1 MLNLFNFLKKEKV
14 WDFQGGI
21 HPPEM
26 KTQSNGTPLSEL
38 PLPHR
43 FIIPLKQHI
52 GHEGEICVAPG
63 DKVLRGQPLTFGTGR
78 MLPVHA
84 PTSGVIEDIGQH
96 MTAHP
101 SGLSELCIFL
111 TPDGDDRWMPLDPLP
126 DYRQHPR
133 ADIVQRIHD
142 AGIAGLGGAG
152 FPTATKLK
160 GGLRGV
166 KTLIINAAECEPY
179 ITADDRL
186 MQDYA
191 AEVLEGSRILA
202 WVLQAEQVLIGIED
216 NKPEAIAALKQA
228 LGSERD
234 LQIRVIPT
242 KYPSGGA
249 KQLTRILTGKEVPH
263 GGRSSDIGVLMQNVG
278 TAWAV
283 KRAIINGEP
292 ITERV
297 VTLTGEAIAQPRNV
311 WSRLGTPIS
320 HLLHQVGFTP
330 APRQMVIMGGPLM
343 GFTLPSLDV
352 PVVKIT
358 NCILAPSASE
368 MGNNDEE
375 QSCIRCSACADA
387 CPAKLLPQQLYWYS
401 QGGDHDKARAH
412 HIDDCIECGAC
423 AYVCPSNIPL
433 VQYYRQEKAELRA
446 IDLEAKRT
454 LEAKARFEARQARL
468 EREKLAREARH
479 EEAKQRVARTDTSEL
494 AAAKARVK
502 ARQAAEPDE
511 ATLEAQREAR
521 HAQARL
527 RQAEAQA
534 ETQPV
539 TRQTVDP
546 RKAAVEAAI
555 ARAKAKKTVPV
566 DAADNQAEASVDP
579 RKAAVE
585 AAIARAKAK
594 KAAQA
599 ENAVAPQ
606 AASDSA
612 ADAAPDAA
620 AETDPRKAAVQAAIA
635 RAKAKKAAQAEN
647 AEAPQAATDSAAEA
661 APAAAETDPRK
672 AAVQAAIARAK
683 AKKAAQAENAEAPQA
698 ATDSAAEAAPDA
710 AAETDPRKAAVQAAI
725 ARAKAKKAAQAESA
739 EAPQA
744 ATDSA
749 AEAVPDAAAET
760 DPRKAAVQAAIARAK
775 AKKAAQA
782 ESAEAPQ
789 AAGDPVAEAAPDA
802 AAETDPRKAAIQ
814 AAIARAKAKKA
825 AQAEN
830 AEAPQAATDSAAEA
844 APDAAAETDPRKA
857 AVQAAIA
864 RAKAKKAAQAESEAD
879 AASRDAA
886 VLATAAHFAVDKA
899 EQAQEQANNAN
910 AEPEQAPE
918 LNQPDD
924 ARKAAIAAAIA
935 RAKARKA
942 QSSTTLED

>member
-1 MLNLFNFLKKEKV
+1 MLNLLNIFRKEKL

-26 KTQSNGTPLSEL
+26 KTQSNGTPLSQL
-38 PLPHR
+38 PLPDR

-63 DKVLRGQPLTFGTGR
+63 DRVLRGQPLTFGNGR

-84 PTSGVIEDIGQH
+84 PTSGTIDAIAQH

-101 SGLSELCIFL
+101 SGLSELCIFMS
-111 TPDGDDRWMPLDPLP
+111 PDGEDRWTTLEPMA
-126 DYRQHPR
+126 DYRQRQR

-142 AGIAGLGGAG
+142 AGVAGLGGAG
-152 FPTATKLK
+152 FPTGTKLR

-202 WVLQAEQVLIGIED
+202 WVLQAERVLIGIED
-216 NKPEAIAALKQA
+216 NKPEAIAALKRA
-228 LGSERD
+228 LGGERD
-234 LQIRVIPT
+234 LHIRVIPT

-249 KQLTRILTGKEVPH
+249 KQLTKILTGLEVPH
-263 GGRSSDIGVLMQNVG
+263 GGRSTDIGVLMQNVG

-283 KRAIINGEP
+283 KRAVINGESL
-292 ITERV
+292 TERV

-311 WSRLGTPIS
+311 WSRIGTPIS

-454 LEAKARFEARQARL
+454 AEAKARFEARQARL
-468 EREKLAREARH
+468 EREKLAREAKH
-479 EEAKQRVARTDTSEL
+479 EQAKQRVARSDEGEL
-494 AAAKARVK
+494 AAARERVMAK
-502 ARQAAEPDE
+502 RQAAGEVDPAVE
-511 ATLEAQREAR
+511 EAQRQAR
-521 HAQARL
+521 HAQAHL

-534 ETQPV
+534 ETQALS
-539 TRQTVDP
+539 RQAEDP

-555 ARAKAKKTVPV
+555 ARAKAKKTTQPEAAEEAKTE
-566 DAADNQAEASVDP
+566 AADPRKAAVEAAIARAKAKKAAAQTTADTPTEETPPVEDAPSVETASPVDP

-594 KAAQA
+594 KAAAAQA
-599 ENAVAPQ
+599 T
-606 AASDSA
+606 
-612 ADAAPDAA
+612 ADAPTEETQPVEDAPSV
-620 AETDPRKAAVQAAIA
+620 ETASPVDPRKAAVEAAIARAKAKKAEAAQAAAGTLTEEVLPVEDTPPVDPRKAAVEAAIA
-635 RAKAKKAAQAEN
+635 RAKAKKAAAQGSEKDVVNLDVEN
-647 AEAPQAATDSAAEA
+647 S
-661 APAAAETDPRK
+661 
-672 AAVQAAIARAK
+672 
-683 AKKAAQAENAEAPQA
+683 
-698 ATDSAAEAAPDA
+698 DA
-710 AAETDPRKAAVQAAI
+710 CP
-725 ARAKAKKAAQAESA
+725 
-739 EAPQA
+739 
-744 ATDSA
+744 
-749 AEAVPDAAAET
+749 
-760 DPRKAAVQAAIARAK
+760 
-775 AKKAAQA
+775 
-782 ESAEAPQ
+782 
-789 AAGDPVAEAAPDA
+789 
-802 AAETDPRKAAIQ
+802 
-814 AAIARAKAKKA
+814 
-825 AQAEN
+825 
-830 AEAPQAATDSAAEA
+830 
-844 APDAAAETDPRKA
+844 
-857 AVQAAIA
+857 
-864 RAKAKKAAQAESEAD
+864 SE
-879 AASRDAA
+879 
-886 VLATAAHFAVDKA
+886 
-899 EQAQEQANNAN
+899 
-910 AEPEQAPE
+910 
-918 LNQPDD
+918 D
-924 ARKAAIAAAIA
+924 ARKAAVAAAIA

-942 QSSTTLED
+942 QTPSTFEE

>member
-38 PLPHR
+38 PLPDR
-43 FIIPLKQHI
+43 FVIPLKQHI

-84 PTSGVIEDIGQH
+84 PTSGVIDAIGQH

-101 SGLSELCIFL
+101 SGLSELCIFM
-111 TPDGDDRWMPLDPLP
+111 TPDGEDRWVPLDPLP

-142 AGIAGLGGAG
+142 AGVAGLGGAG

-191 AEVLEGSRILA
+191 AEVLEGSRILG
-202 WVLQAEQVLIGIED
+202 WVLQAERVLIGIED

-263 GGRSSDIGVLMQNVG
+263 GGRSTDIGVLMQNVG

-387 CPAKLLPQQLYWYS
+387 CPAKLLPQQLYWFS

-468 EREKLAREARH
+468 EREKQAREARH
-479 EEAKQRVARTDTSEL
+479 EEAKQRVARTDNGEL
-494 AAAKARVK
+494 AAAKARAN
-502 ARQAAEPDE
+502 ARPAAQPDE

-539 TRQTVDP
+539 TRQTTDP

-555 ARAKAKKTVPV
+555 ARARV
-566 DAADNQAEASVDP
+566 
-579 RKAAVE
+579 
-585 AAIARAKAK
+585 K
-594 KAAQA
+594 KAAQPEA
-599 ENAVAPQ
+599 ETAQP
-606 AASDSA
+606 AAEVT
-612 ADAAPDAA
+612 PDAP

-635 RAKAKKAAQAEN
+635 RAKAKKAAQADN
-647 AEAPQAATDSAAEA
+647 AEASTQAVTDSAAD
-661 APAAAETDPRK
+661 APAETDPRK

-683 AKKAAQAENAEAPQA
+683 AKKAAQADNAEASTQA
-698 ATDSAAEAAPDA
+698 VTDGTADAP
-710 AAETDPRKAAVQAAI
+710 AETDPRKAAVQAAI
-725 ARAKAKKAAQAESA
+725 ARAKAKKAAQADNA
-739 EAPQA
+739 EASTQA
-744 ATDSA
+744 VTDIA
-749 AEAVPDAAAET
+749 ADAPVET

-782 ESAEAPQ
+782 QHAEPATP
-789 AAGDPVAEAAPDA
+789 
-802 AAETDPRKAAIQ
+802 
-814 AAIARAKAKKA
+814 
-825 AQAEN
+825 
-830 AEAPQAATDSAAEA
+830 ATDSAPE
-844 APDAAAETDPRKA
+844 PS
-857 AVQAAIA
+857 
-864 RAKAKKAAQAESEAD
+864 QAEQEAD

-886 VLATAAHFAVDKA
+886 ALATAAHFAVEKA

>member
-1 MLNLFNFLKKEKV
+1 MLNLLNFFKKDKI

-84 PTSGVIEDIGQH
+84 PTSGTIEDIGQH

-111 TPDGDDRWMPLDPLP
+111 TPDGEDRWMPLDPLP

-202 WVLQAEQVLIGIED
+202 WVLQAERVLIGIED

-228 LGSERD
+228 LGGERD

-249 KQLTRILTGKEVPH
+249 KQLTRILTGMEVPH
-263 GGRSSDIGVLMQNVG
+263 GGRSTDIGVLMQNVG

-292 ITERV
+292 ITKRV

-320 HLLHQVGFTP
+320 HLLHQVGFRP
-330 APRQMVIMGGPLM
+330 GPRQMVIMGGPLM

-358 NCILAPSASE
+358 NCILAPSSSE

-468 EREKLAREARH
+468 EREKQAREARH
-479 EEAKQRVARTDTSEL
+479 EEAKQRVARSDNGEL
-494 AAAKARVK
+494 AAAKARAT
-502 ARQAAEPDE
+502 ARRAEPDE
-511 ATLEAQREAR
+511 AAAEAQREAR

-534 ETQPV
+534 ETQALS
-539 TRQTVDP
+539 RQTTDP

-555 ARAKAKKTVPV
+555 ARAKAKKMTP
-566 DAADNQAEASVDP
+566 AGAGSEASEEAAVDP

-585 AAIARAKAK
+585 AAVARAKAKKVAQADSAQPVTDAESQPAAETDDQRKAAVQAAIARAKAK
-594 KAAQA
+594 KAALA
-599 ENAVAPQ
+599 
-606 AASDSA
+606 DSA
-612 ADAAPDAA
+612 QPVTDAESQP
-620 AETDPRKAAVQAAIA
+620 AEETDDPRKAAVQAAIA
-635 RAKAKKAAQAEN
+635 RAKAKKAAQPVTGADAQPAE
-647 AEAPQAATDSAAEA
+647 ETD
-661 APAAAETDPRK
+661 DPRK

-683 AKKAAQAENAEAPQA
+683 AKKAQAQAA
-698 ATDSAAEAAPDA
+698 A
-710 AAETDPRKAAVQAAI
+710 
-725 ARAKAKKAAQAESA
+725 
-739 EAPQA
+739 
-744 ATDSA
+744 
-749 AEAVPDAAAET
+749 
-760 DPRKAAVQAAIARAK
+760 
-775 AKKAAQA
+775 
-782 ESAEAPQ
+782 
-789 AAGDPVAEAAPDA
+789 
-802 AAETDPRKAAIQ
+802 
-814 AAIARAKAKKA
+814 
-825 AQAEN
+825 
-830 AEAPQAATDSAAEA
+830 
-844 APDAAAETDPRKA
+844 
-857 AVQAAIA
+857 
-864 RAKAKKAAQAESEAD
+864 AD

-886 VLATAAHFAVDKA
+886 VVATQAHYAVEKA

>member
-14 WDFQGGI
+14 WDFEGGI

-133 ADIVQRIHD
+133 TDVVQRIHD

-202 WVLQAEQVLIGIED
+202 WVLQAERVMIGIED

-249 KQLTRILTGKEVPH
+249 KQLTRILTGMEVPH
-263 GGRSSDIGVLMQNVG
+263 GGRSTDIGVLMQNVG

-358 NCILAPSASE
+358 NCILAPSPGE

-387 CPAKLLPQQLYWYS
+387 CPAKLLPQQLYWFS
-401 QGGDHDKARAH
+401 QGGDHDKARSH

-468 EREKLAREARH
+468 EREKQAREARH

-502 ARQAAEPDE
+502 ARQATEPDE
-511 ATLEAQREAR
+511 AMLEAQREAR

-539 TRQTVDP
+539 TRQSIDP

-555 ARAKAKKTVPV
+555 ARAKAKKVSQI
-566 DAADNQAEASVDP
+566 DAVETEAEASVDP

-585 AAIARAKAK
+585 AAVARAKAK

-599 ENAVAPQ
+599 EDANATAP
-606 AASDSA
+606 AASGSV
-612 ADAAPDAA
+612 PDAA

-635 RAKAKKAAQAEN
+635 RAKAKKAAQAEDAN
-647 AEAPQAATDSAAEA
+647 AT
-661 APAAAETDPRK
+661 APAASGS
-672 AAVQAAIARAK
+672 V
-683 AKKAAQAENAEAPQA
+683 
-698 ATDSAAEAAPDA
+698 PDA

-725 ARAKAKKAAQAESA
+725 ARAKAKKAAQAEDANATAPAASGSVPDAAA
-739 EAPQA
+739 ETDPRKAAVQA
-744 ATDSA
+744 AIARAKAKKAAQAEDANAPASVPDAA
-749 AEAVPDAAAET
+749 AETDPRKAAVQAAIARAKAKKAAQAEDANATAPAAPESVPDAAAET

-782 ESAEAPQ
+782 ES
-789 AAGDPVAEAAPDA
+789 D
-802 AAETDPRKAAIQ
+802 
-814 AAIARAKAKKA
+814 
-825 AQAEN
+825 
-830 AEAPQAATDSAAEA
+830 
-844 APDAAAETDPRKA
+844 
-857 AVQAAIA
+857 
-864 RAKAKKAAQAESEAD
+864 AD

-886 VLATAAHFAVDKA
+886 ALATAAHFAVENA

>member
-234 LQIRVIPT
+234 LHIRVIPT

-297 VTLTGEAIAQPRNV
+297 VTLTGDAIAQPRNV

-320 HLLHQVGFTP
+320 HLLHHVGFTP

-468 EREKLAREARH
+468 EREKQAREARH

-579 RKAAVE
+579 RKSAVE

-599 ENAVAPQ
+599 ENAEAPQ
-606 AASDSA
+606 AATDSA
-612 ADAAPDAA
+612 ADAAHDAA

-661 APAAAETDPRK
+661 APAAAESDPRKTAVQAAIARAKAKKAAQAEGTEAPQAATDSTADAAPDAAAESDPRK

-698 ATDSAAEAAPDA
+698 ATDSTADA
-710 AAETDPRKAAVQAAI
+710 AH
-725 ARAKAKKAAQAESA
+725 
-739 EAPQA
+739 
-744 ATDSA
+744 
-749 AEAVPDAAAET
+749 
-760 DPRKAAVQAAIARAK
+760 
-775 AKKAAQA
+775 
-782 ESAEAPQ
+782 
-789 AAGDPVAEAAPDA
+789 
-802 AAETDPRKAAIQ
+802 
-814 AAIARAKAKKA
+814 
-825 AQAEN
+825 
-830 AEAPQAATDSAAEA
+830 
-844 APDAAAETDPRKA
+844 DAAAETDPRKA

-886 VLATAAHFAVDKA
+886 ALATAAHFAVDKA

>member
-1 MLNLFNFLKKEKV
+1 MFNLLNFFKKDKIWNFE
-14 WDFQGGI
+14 GGI

-84 PTSGVIEDIGQH
+84 PTSGTIEEIGQH

-111 TPDGDDRWMPLDPLP
+111 SPDGEDRWMPLDPLP

-202 WVLQAEQVLIGIED
+202 WVLQAERVLIGIED

-228 LGSERD
+228 LGGERD

-249 KQLTRILTGKEVPH
+249 KQLTRILTGMEVPH
-263 GGRSSDIGVLMQNVG
+263 GGRSTDIGVLMQNVG

-320 HLLHQVGFTP
+320 HLLHQVGFRP
-330 APRQMVIMGGPLM
+330 GPRQMVIMGGPLM

-358 NCILAPSASE
+358 NCILAPSGSE

-468 EREKLAREARH
+468 EREKQAREARH
-479 EEAKQRVARTDTSEL
+479 EEAKQRVARSDNSEL
-494 AAAKARVK
+494 AAAKAR
-502 ARQAAEPDE
+502 ATSRRAEPDE
-511 ATLEAQREAR
+511 AIAEAQREAR

-534 ETQPV
+534 ETQPL
-539 TRQTVDP
+539 TRQTTDP

-555 ARAKAKKTVPV
+555 ARAKAKKMTP
-566 DAADNQAEASVDP
+566 AEAEVSEEAEVDP

-594 KAAQA
+594 KATQA
-599 ENAVAPQ
+599 E
-606 AASDSA
+606 SA
-612 ADAAPDAA
+612 ADAEPQTAAA
-620 AETDPRKAAVQAAIA
+620 AETD
-635 RAKAKKAAQAEN
+635 
-647 AEAPQAATDSAAEA
+647 
-661 APAAAETDPRK
+661 
-672 AAVQAAIARAK
+672 
-683 AKKAAQAENAEAPQA
+683 
-698 ATDSAAEAAPDA
+698 
-710 AAETDPRKAAVQAAI
+710 DPRKAAVQAAI

-739 EAPQA
+739 ADAQAEPQTA
-744 ATDSA
+744 AT
-749 AEAVPDAAAET
+749 AET
-760 DPRKAAVQAAIARAK
+760 DDPRKAAVQAAIARAK

-782 ESAEAPQ
+782 ESAADAAPQ
-789 AAGDPVAEAAPDA
+789 TAAEP
-802 AAETDPRKAAIQ
+802 AAETEDPRKAAVQ

-825 AQAEN
+825 AQAASAAD
-830 AEAPQAATDSAAEA
+830 AEPQTAAAEA
-844 APDAAAETDPRKA
+844 EDPRKAAVQAAIARAKAKKAAQAASAADAEPQTVAEAKPVAETDDPRKA

-864 RAKAKKAAQAESEAD
+864 RAKAKKAAQAESAAD
-879 AASRDAA
+879 AEPQTAAAQAEDPRKAAVQAAIARAKAKKAQAQAAAAEEASRDAA
-886 VLATAAHFAVDKA
+886 VAATAAHHAVEKA

>member
-1 MLNLFNFLKKEKV
+1 MLNLLNFFKKDKI

-84 PTSGVIEDIGQH
+84 PTSGTIEDIGQH

-111 TPDGDDRWMPLDPLP
+111 TPDGEDRWMPLDPLP

-202 WVLQAEQVLIGIED
+202 WVLQAERVLIGIED

-228 LGSERD
+228 LGGERD

-249 KQLTRILTGKEVPH
+249 KQLTRILTGMEVPH
-263 GGRSSDIGVLMQNVG
+263 GGRSTDIGVLMQNVG

-320 HLLHQVGFTP
+320 HLLHQVGFRP
-330 APRQMVIMGGPLM
+330 GPRQMVIMGGPLM

-358 NCILAPSASE
+358 NCILAPSSSE

-468 EREKLAREARH
+468 EREKQAREARH
-479 EEAKQRVARTDTSEL
+479 EEAKQRVARSDNGEL
-494 AAAKARVK
+494 AAAKARAT
-502 ARQAAEPDE
+502 ARRAEPDE
-511 ATLEAQREAR
+511 AAAEAQREAR

-534 ETQPV
+534 ETQALS
-539 TRQTVDP
+539 RQTTDP

-555 ARAKAKKTVPV
+555 ARAKAKKMTP
-566 DAADNQAEASVDP
+566 AGAGSEASEEAAVDP

-585 AAIARAKAK
+585 AAVARAKAK

-599 ENAVAPQ
+599 E
-606 AASDSA
+606 SA
-612 ADAAPDAA
+612 QPVTDADAQPA
-620 AETDPRKAAVQAAIA
+620 AETDDPRKAAVQAAIA
-635 RAKAKKAAQAEN
+635 RAKAKKAAQA
-647 AEAPQAATDSAAEA
+647 DSAQPGTDAESQ
-661 APAAAETDPRK
+661 PAAETDDPRKAAVQAAIARAKAKKAALAESAQPVTDADAQPAEETDDPRK

-683 AKKAAQAENAEAPQA
+683 AKKAAQA
-698 ATDSAAEAAPDA
+698 DSAQPGTDAESQP
-710 AAETDPRKAAVQAAI
+710 AAETDDPRKAAVQAAI
-725 ARAKAKKAAQAESA
+725 ARAKAKKAALADSAQPVTDAESQPA
-739 EAPQA
+739 EE
-744 ATDSA
+744 TD
-749 AEAVPDAAAET
+749 

-775 AKKAAQA
+775 AKKAQAQA
-782 ESAEAPQ
+782 
-789 AAGDPVAEAAPDA
+789 AA
-802 AAETDPRKAAIQ
+802 
-814 AAIARAKAKKA
+814 
-825 AQAEN
+825 
-830 AEAPQAATDSAAEA
+830 
-844 APDAAAETDPRKA
+844 
-857 AVQAAIA
+857 
-864 RAKAKKAAQAESEAD
+864 AD

-886 VLATAAHFAVDKA
+886 VVATQAHYAVEKA

>member
-14 WDFQGGI
+14 WDFEGGI

-63 DKVLRGQPLTFGTGR
+63 DQVLRGQPLTFGTGR
-78 MLPVHA
+78 MLPIHA
-84 PTSGVIEDIGQH
+84 PTSGVIDAIGHH

-111 TPDGDDRWMPLDPLP
+111 TPDGEDRWIPRDPLP

-142 AGIAGLGGAG
+142 AGVAGLGGAG

-166 KTLIINAAECEPY
+166 NTLIINAAECEPY

-191 AEVLEGSRILA
+191 AEVLEGCRILA
-202 WVLQAEQVLIGIED
+202 WVLQAERVLIGIED

-263 GGRSSDIGVLMQNVG
+263 GGRSTDIGVLMQNVG

-283 KRAIINGEP
+283 KRAIVNGEP

-320 HLLHQVGFTP
+320 HLLHHVGFTA

-358 NCILAPSASE
+358 NCILAPSATE
-368 MGNNDEE
+368 MGNNEEE

-401 QGGDHDKARAH
+401 KGGDHDKARAH

-468 EREKLAREARH
+468 EREKQAREARH
-479 EEAKQRVARTDTSEL
+479 EEAKQRVARSDSGEL
-494 AAAKARVK
+494 AAAKARVN
-502 ARQAAEPDE
+502 ARQTAEPDE

-539 TRQTVDP
+539 TRQSVDP

-555 ARAKAKKTVPV
+555 ARAKAKKMVEKPAEV
-566 DAADNQAEASVDP
+566 ASDAAAAPEAAADPRRAAVEAAIARAKAKKAAQAESADAASATDNAAAPEAAADP

-599 ENAVAPQ
+599 E
-606 AASDSA
+606 S
-612 ADAAPDAA
+612 ADAASATDNAA
-620 AETDPRKAAVQAAIA
+620 APEAAADPRRAAV
-635 RAKAKKAAQAEN
+635 E
-647 AEAPQAATDSAAEA
+647 
-661 APAAAETDPRK
+661 
-672 AAVQAAIARAK
+672 
-683 AKKAAQAENAEAPQA
+683 
-698 ATDSAAEAAPDA
+698 
-710 AAETDPRKAAVQAAI
+710 AAI

-739 EAPQA
+739 DAA
-744 ATDSA
+744 SATDN
-749 AEAVPDAAAET
+749 AAAPEAAA
-760 DPRKAAVQAAIARAK
+760 DPRKAAVEAAIARAK

-782 ESAEAPQ
+782 ESADAASATDNAAVPDADPDPRKAAIEAAIARAKAKKAAQ
-789 AAGDPVAEAAPDA
+789 AESADTAPASDNAAEVAPDA
-802 AAETDPRKAAIQ
+802 NNAAVPDADTDPRKAAIQ

-825 AQAEN
+825 AQAE
-830 AEAPQAATDSAAEA
+830 
-844 APDAAAETDPRKA
+844 R
-857 AVQAAIA
+857 
-864 RAKAKKAAQAESEAD
+864 EAD

-886 VLATAAHFAVDKA
+886 ALATAAHFAVENA

>member
-26 KTQSNGTPLSEL
+26 KTQSNDTPLSEL

-111 TPDGDDRWMPLDPLP
+111 TPDGDDRWIPLDPLP

-387 CPAKLLPQQLYWYS
+387 CPAKLLPQQLYWFS

-566 DAADNQAEASVDP
+566 DAANNQAEASVDP

-599 ENAVAPQ
+599 ENAEAPQ
-606 AASDSA
+606 AAIDGA
-612 ADAAPDAA
+612 ADAA

-635 RAKAKKAAQAEN
+635 RAKAKKTAQAEN

-725 ARAKAKKAAQAESA
+725 ARAKAKKAAQAEAA

-744 ATDSA
+744 AGDSA
-749 AEAVPDAAAET
+749 AEAAPDAAAET

-782 ESAEAPQ
+782 ENAEAPQ
-789 AAGDPVAEAAPDA
+789 AATDSAADAAPDA
-802 AAETDPRKAAIQ
+802 AAETDPRKAAVQ

-864 RAKAKKAAQAESEAD
+864 RAKAKKAAQAQSEAD

-886 VLATAAHFAVDKA
+886 ALATAAHFAVDKA

>member
-84 PTSGVIEDIGQH
+84 PTSGVIETIGQH

-111 TPDGDDRWMPLDPLP
+111 TPDGDDRWMPLDPLS

-191 AEVLEGSRILA
+191 AEVLEGSRILS
-202 WVLQAEQVLIGIED
+202 WVLQAEQVMIGIED

-249 KQLTRILTGKEVPH
+249 KQLTRILTGLEVPH
-263 GGRSSDIGVLMQNVG
+263 GGRSTDIGVLMQNVG

-283 KRAIINGEP
+283 KRAIVNGEP

-297 VTLTGEAIAQPRNV
+297 VTLTGEAITQPRNV

-358 NCILAPSASE
+358 NCILAPSARE

-479 EEAKQRVARTDTSEL
+479 EEAKQRVARTDTNEL

-502 ARQAAEPDE
+502 ARQAAGTDE
-511 ATLEAQREAR
+511 ATVEAQREAR

-539 TRQTVDP
+539 TRQT
-546 RKAAVEAAI
+546 
-555 ARAKAKKTVPV
+555 
-566 DAADNQAEASVDP
+566 SDP

-594 KAAQA
+594 KAAQV
-599 ENAVAPQ
+599 E
-606 AASDSA
+606 S
-612 ADAAPDAA
+612 ADAA
-620 AETDPRKAAVQAAIA
+620 
-635 RAKAKKAAQAEN
+635 
-647 AEAPQAATDSAAEA
+647 QAATDSTAEA
-661 APAAAETDPRK
+661 ASD
-672 AAVQAAIARAK
+672 V
-683 AKKAAQAENAEAPQA
+683 
-698 ATDSAAEAAPDA
+698 
-710 AAETDPRKAAVQAAI
+710 
-725 ARAKAKKAAQAESA
+725 
-739 EAPQA
+739 
-744 ATDSA
+744 
-749 AEAVPDAAAET
+749 
-760 DPRKAAVQAAIARAK
+760 
-775 AKKAAQA
+775 
-782 ESAEAPQ
+782 
-789 AAGDPVAEAAPDA
+789 
-802 AAETDPRKAAIQ
+802 
-814 AAIARAKAKKA
+814 
-825 AQAEN
+825 
-830 AEAPQAATDSAAEA
+830 
-844 APDAAAETDPRKA
+844 AAETDPRKA

-886 VLATAAHFAVDKA
+886 ALATAAHFSVEKA
-899 EQAQEQANNAN
+899 EQAQAQANNAN

-918 LNQPDD
+918 LIQPDD

>member
-52 GHEGEICVAPG
+52 GHEGEICVVPG
-63 DKVLRGQPLTFGTGR
+63 EKVLRGQPLTFGTGR

-111 TPDGDDRWMPLDPLP
+111 MPDGEDRWMPLDPLP

-202 WVLQAEQVLIGIED
+202 WVLQAERVLIGIED

-249 KQLTRILTGKEVPH
+249 KQLTRILTGMEVPH
-263 GGRSSDIGVLMQNVG
+263 GGRSTDIGVLMQNVG

-297 VTLTGEAIAQPRNV
+297 VTLTGEAIAQPRNI

-358 NCILAPSASE
+358 NCILAPSVSE

-468 EREKLAREARH
+468 EREKQAREARH
-479 EEAKQRVARTDTSEL
+479 EEAKQRVARTETSEL

-502 ARQAAEPDE
+502 ARQSAEPDE

-539 TRQTVDP
+539 TRQ
-546 RKAAVEAAI
+546 
-555 ARAKAKKTVPV
+555 
-566 DAADNQAEASVDP
+566 SVDP

-594 KAAQA
+594 KVSPADTAADASVDPRKAAVEAAVARAKAKKAAQA
-599 ENAVAPQ
+599 EGVDVTAM
-606 AASDSA
+606 AASESVT
-612 ADAAPDAA
+612 DALPDAS

-635 RAKAKKAAQAEN
+635 RAKAKKAAQSEGAD
-647 AEAPQAATDSAAEA
+647 ATASAASESVSEA
-661 APAAAETDPRK
+661 APGT
-672 AAVQAAIARAK
+672 
-683 AKKAAQAENAEAPQA
+683 
-698 ATDSAAEAAPDA
+698 T
-710 AAETDPRKAAVQAAI
+710 AETDPRKAAVQAAI
-725 ARAKAKKAAQAESA
+725 ARAKAKKAAQAES
-739 EAPQA
+739 
-744 ATDSA
+744 D
-749 AEAVPDAAAET
+749 
-760 DPRKAAVQAAIARAK
+760 
-775 AKKAAQA
+775 
-782 ESAEAPQ
+782 
-789 AAGDPVAEAAPDA
+789 
-802 AAETDPRKAAIQ
+802 
-814 AAIARAKAKKA
+814 
-825 AQAEN
+825 
-830 AEAPQAATDSAAEA
+830 
-844 APDAAAETDPRKA
+844 
-857 AVQAAIA
+857 
-864 RAKAKKAAQAESEAD
+864 AD

-886 VLATAAHFAVDKA
+886 ALATAAHFAVEKA